1 MFIWNIPDRS
11 LVLTTLGLMTKDMLS
26 AHPWSSTKVKDKR
39 LFSNKYR
46 EKFCLKTIDYQTNI
60 SKSFQNLRTQ
70 DEFCDVTLVGED
82 FTQVEA
88 HKVVLPLCSEYF
100 KRILLNNKNID
111 TVLVFTEPQ
120 QREIKQIYSFV
131 IFVFLLRVQWC
142 VISSNY
148 SILY

>member
-1 MFIWNIPDRS
+1 M
-11 LVLTTLGLMTKDMLS
+11 
-26 AHPWSSTKVKDKR
+26 
-39 LFSNKYR
+39 

-70 DEFCDVTLVGED
+70 NEFCDVTLVGED

-131 IFVFLLRVQWC
+131 IFVFLLRVQ
-142 VISSNY
+142 
-148 SILY
+148 